1 MGRKE
6 EGEKMEEFDLK
17 YFELFG
23 LAEEANE
30 EMRRLMNALPQISNE
45 IYSISAKL
53 INNYSIPEN
62 QKYFAL
68 SVRVKKA
75 SEEVAELK
83 KRWDDLTE
91 LVEAIRFKLFL
102 AEGHI
107 LMHTKNSKTKR
118 ERYKKW
124 HGNYRNCRKGY

>member
-53 INNYSIPEN
+53 INN
-62 QKYFAL
+62 
-68 SVRVKKA
+68 
-75 SEEVAELK
+75 
-83 KRWDDLTE
+83 
-91 LVEAIRFKLFL
+91 
-102 AEGHI
+102 
-107 LMHTKNSKTKR
+107 
-118 ERYKKW
+118 
-124 HGNYRNCRKGY
+124 